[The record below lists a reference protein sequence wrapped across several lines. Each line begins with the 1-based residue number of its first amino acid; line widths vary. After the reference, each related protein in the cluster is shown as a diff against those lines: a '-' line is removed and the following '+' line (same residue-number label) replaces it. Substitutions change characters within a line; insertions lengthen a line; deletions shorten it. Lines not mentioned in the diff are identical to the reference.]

1 MIEIIGPTVSP
12 FVGKILAAAGYKRL
26 AYTHGA
32 GEYTGAEEVQSGDQ
46 EGADRPFR
54 WSGGLRL
61 DGDSAPLRPRA
72 PLSSPL
78 VRRRQYRRA
87 AADARRLERRVA
99 LVVHEG
105 VPLASEER
113 APHDCAEFSV
123 RAGSGPPVRKAP
135 PATVGRAPGQGA
147 GNGPL
152 ALRPVD
158 RGVGE
163 SAR

>member
-135 PATVGRAPGQGA
+135 PATDGAAAEIYLYSTRTSRYGVVPPLRA
-147 GNGPL
+147 L
-152 ALRPVD
+152 
-158 RGVGE
+158 
-163 SAR
+163 